1 MPEMTVAPNL
11 PVAARLPAGG
21 PALPT
26 DGLDPTTGL
35 PAEGADFAAVLREQ
49 LGQPG
54 QGEGAEAL
62 IALLAEQTIH
72 QAAAPEEATA
82 PEEAA
87 ATLPDLAALLPD
99 LAALLPGLTALA
111 QPGAPAA
118 GATDIQ
124 ATASSDL
131 PMAALPAAALPAAVL
146 QAATAPATA
155 APAAVETGRTAL
167 PLQAGDIQATAEPG
181 LTAARQPAVFAV
193 AEQATAETAVSA
205 SAMAELLAPQGT
217 AEVPTAQTQ
226 ANAPAGHTV
235 QRSEAPGTLRVDT
248 PVGARGWNEDVGQK
262 LVWLVR
268 REDSRVELT
277 LTPPHLGKVE
287 VTISVSGE
295 QTNALFVSASPV
307 AREALEQALP
317 RLRELLA
324 DAGITLGQASVN
336 AESPRQERGED
347 GSGGNTGRAATSG
360 TPAPAL
366 AAAGGWSGRGLIDT
380 FA

>member
-11 PVAARLPAGG
+11 PVAAALPASG

-72 QAAAPEEATA
+72 QAAAPEEA
-82 PEEAA
+82 A
-87 ATLPDLAALLPD
+87 ATLPDLAALLPG

-155 APAAVETGRTAL
+155 APAAVEGGRAAL

-205 SAMAELLAPQGT
+205 TAMAELPAPQGT
-217 AEVPTAQTQ
+217 AEVPAAQTQ
-226 ANAPAGHTV
+226 ATAPAGHTV

-262 LVWLVR
+262 LVWLVG
-268 REDSRVELT
+268 REESRVELT

-347 GSGGNTGRAATSG
+347 GSGGNTGRGAATSG